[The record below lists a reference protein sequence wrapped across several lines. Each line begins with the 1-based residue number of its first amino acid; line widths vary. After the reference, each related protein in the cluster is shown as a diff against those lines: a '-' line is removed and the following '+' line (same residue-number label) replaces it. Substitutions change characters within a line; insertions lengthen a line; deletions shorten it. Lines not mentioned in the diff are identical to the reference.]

1 MSSTARELIDK
12 REQIFLQ
19 LNGEN
24 IAKRKP
30 TYEELET
37 ENKELKEKLE
47 SLRAVILELTNLA
60 S

>member
-1 MSSTARELIDK
+1 MSSTARELIEK

-24 IAKRKP
+24 IAERKP
-30 TYEELET
+30 TYEELEAEVKRLNT
-37 ENKELKEKLE
+37 ELE
-47 SLRAVILELTNLA
+47 RLRAGILELISLA

>member
-1 MSSTARELIDK
+1 MSSTAKELIEK

-24 IAKRKP
+24 IAERKP
-30 TYEELET
+30 TYEELEA
-37 ENKELKEKLE
+37 EVEALREELRRLK
-47 SLRAVILELTNLA
+47 AGMLELISPA

>member
-1 MSSTARELIDK
+1 MSNTARKLIEK

-24 IAKRKP
+24 IAERKP
-30 TYEELET
+30 TYEELEA
-37 ENKELKEKLE
+37 ENKKLKEKLE